1 MDSLSGS
8 LLVATPDLADPNFH
22 RSVVL
27 LLQHT
32 AEGAMGVILNKPTST
47 TVDAVWDEISQVE
60 CECQDP
66 VFCGGPVEGPLM
78 AIHEHGEFSENR
90 IIEGVSFSTRREI
103 LHALVMQNQ
112 FRFRIFTDYSGW
124 GPGQLDLE
132 IEHGGWLI
140 LPANDERVFGQF
152 DLLWK
157 NVCEHVGHEVLKPH
171 IGRLKPTDPSL
182 N

>member
-66 VFCGGPVEGPLM
+66 VYCGGPVEGPLL
-78 AIHEHGEFSENR
+78 AVHEHREFNENL
-90 IIEGVSFSTRREI
+90 IIEGVSVSTRREI
-103 LHALVMQNQ
+103 LHALVMQDE
-112 FRFRIFTDYSGW
+112 FRFRIIADYSGW
-124 GPGQLDLE
+124 GPGQLDQE
-132 IEHGGWLI
+132 VEYGGWLI
-140 LPANDERVFGQF
+140 LPATDARVFGQF

-157 NVCEHVGHEVLKPH
+157 NVCEHVGDEVLKPH
-171 IGRLKPTDPSL
+171 IGRLKPTDPTL